1 MDQFDDALVMKDR
14 IAFEYVRVPEDT
26 PKFDFKL
33 LQVIKSEESEERDSS
48 MPLFLI
54 GILDRKEIGIE

>member
-33 LQVIKSEESEERDSS
+33 LQVIKSEERDSS
-48 MPLFLI
+48 IPLLPNRNI
-54 GILDRKEIGIE
+54 G